1 LTHFFGKKLC
11 TVPRVVFDRTG
22 EFIFHHLMDRPT
34 VLAKSTPYLPF
45 AYHKIVHAKPFFV
58 HLYANDFWEIATIT
72 ILTQQ
77 TNLMEKIYR
86 RLSKFL
92 MLLVVGVVMSSF
104 AFGQTQ
110 VSGTVTAKQ
119 GERLPGVNV
128 IVKGTARGTT
138 TDAEG
143 KYTVEVTD
151 NTNSVLTFSFIGFTN
166 QDVIVGNR
174 TMIDVVL
181 EEDVRSLQEVVVV
194 GYGTVKKSDLT
205 GSVSSVKGDVF
216 KDMPLLSVD
225 QALQGRAAGVQVTQ
239 SSAAPGGGLS
249 VRVRGS
255 NSLISG
261 SEPLYVIDGLPI
273 YPDNNSYGTG
283 ADRQA
288 QNALAALN
296 PTDIESIEV
305 LKDASATSVY
315 GSRGANGVVLIT
327 TKRGKEGQTA
337 INLESS
343 YSAQSISNNIDM
355 LSGSDFARYLNKLDV
370 SQGGSPRY
378 TDTQINAFGKGTNW
392 MDAISRT
399 GSIWNNN
406 LSISGGNNNAK
417 YAVMGNYLDNEGVI
431 INTNFKRYSLRLNL
445 DNNLFN
451 GKATLVNSWNFART
465 IGNNVPTDRGG
476 PGGIIITALGLDPTV
491 PVYNDIGDYNYPL
504 YDGRFTI
511 NPVAE
516 AKEGIDKDQ
525 TNRFF
530 GTTALKI
537 SITKDLKFTTSLGL
551 DILNATRNTF
561 YNSKTRLGR
570 QYGRE
575 LQRFDRN
582 LVNILNE
589 NILTYSKS
597 LGGGHNLDVLIGY
610 TSQKENNSSSFQS
623 VRGLDSDDFKSLNFQ
638 NGTKPQIGQSDRI
651 DWALESILGRIN
663 YNFKDRYLIT
673 LTARRD
679 GSSKFGPNNKWATFP
694 SAAVGWRVIN
704 EDFFERAGLTNFFDD
719 FKVRVSYGVTG
730 NSQIPAYQ
738 STSDLSPR
746 NYVFNG
752 ELVSG
757 YAATRVPNPDLK
769 WEQTKMLNTG
779 LDMSFLNN
787 RLSVSL
793 DYFNNKTT
801 DLLLYISIPQST
813 GFGSLLKNTG
823 SLSNKGFEI
832 AVDAKA
838 ITGGSLTWDV
848 NGNVSILRNKIE
860 DLGGSAPFFANSTS
874 GHLGVNGSW
883 VESGNPIGVWRGYNF
898 IRVGTDGK
906 PVYEDR
912 NNDGNITA
920 EDYTIIGDPN
930 PKFTWG
936 LNSTLGYKG
945 FDFAIFFRGVH
956 GNDVRNLQQ
965 SEIGD
970 GAQKIN
976 QISNILT
983 DSWTPENTN
992 APRPAVDATR
1002 DFASYRRS
1010 SYFIEDGS
1018 FIRLQNVS
1026 LGYRVPITKFIRSAR
1041 LYVSA
1046 QNLFVIT
1053 KYKGFDPEV
1062 NNQGQSN
1069 LNRGD
1074 DYDAYPRARTLT
1086 VGLNL
1091 GL

>member
-1 LTHFFGKKLC
+1 MKKNYQ
-11 TVPRVVFDRTG
+11 G
-22 EFIFHHLMDRPT
+22 
-34 VLAKSTPYLPF
+34 
-45 AYHKIVHAKPFFV
+45 
-58 HLYANDFWEIATIT
+58 
-72 ILTQQ
+72 
-77 TNLMEKIYR
+77 
-86 RLSKFL
+86 LSRFL
-92 MLLVVGVVMSSF
+92 MLLLVGVTMTSF
-104 AFGQTQ
+104 ALAQTQ
-110 VSGTVTAKQ
+110 VSGTVTTKQ
-119 GERLPGVNV
+119 REPLPGVNV

-138 TDAEG
+138 TDSNG
-143 KYTVEVTD
+143 KYSLEVAG
-151 NTNSVLTFSFIGFTN
+151 NNAVLTFSFIGYAT
-166 QDVIVGNR
+166 QEAVVGNK
-174 TMIDVVL
+174 TVVDVVL
-181 EEDVRSLQEVVVV
+181 EEDVQSLDEVVVV

-205 GSVSSVKGDVF
+205 GSVSSVKGDAF
-216 KDMPLLSVD
+216 KDMPVTSVD

-249 VRVRGS
+249 VRVRGA

-273 YPDNNSYGTG
+273 YPDNESYGTDG
-283 ADRQA
+283 DRQA
-288 QNALAALN
+288 TNALAALN
-296 PTDIESIEV
+296 PNDIESIEV
-305 LKDASATSVY
+305 LKDASATSIY

-327 TKRGKEGQTA
+327 TKRGKEGQT
-337 INLESS
+337 IVSLESS
-343 YSAQSISNNIDM
+343 YSAQSISKKIDM
-355 LSGSDFARYLNKLDV
+355 LSGSDFARYLNKLDA

-378 TDTQINAFGKGTNW
+378 TDAQVNAFGKGTDW

-399 GSIWNNN
+399 GSIWNNQ
-406 LSISGGNNNAK
+406 LSVSGGSANAR
-417 YAVMGNYLDNEGVI
+417 YAVMGNYIDNEGVI
-431 INTNFKRYSLRLNL
+431 INTNFKRYGLRLNL

-451 GKATLVNSWNFART
+451 NRVTLSNSWNVART
-465 IGNNVPTDRGG
+465 VGNNVPTDRGG

-491 PVYNDIGDYNYPL
+491 PVYNDLGEYNYPL

-516 AKEGIDKDQ
+516 AKEGIDRDA
-525 TNRFF
+525 TNRIF
-530 GTTALKI
+530 GTSALNI
-537 SITKDLKFTTSLGL
+537 SITKDLKFQTSLGL
-551 DILNATRNTF
+551 DLLNATRNTF

-570 QYGRE
+570 QNGRE

-582 LVNILNE
+582 LVNVLNE
-589 NILTYSKS
+589 NILTYSKF
-597 LGGGHNLDVLIGY
+597 LKGGHNLQVTLGY
-610 TSQKENNSSSFQS
+610 TYQKENNASAYQS
-623 VRGLDSDDFKSLNFQ
+623 VRGLDSDDFESLNFQ
-638 NGTKPQIGQSDRI
+638 NGTKPQIGSSARV
-651 DWALESILGRIN
+651 DWGLESVLGRVN
-663 YNFKDRYLIT
+663 YNYKDKYLIT

-679 GSSKFGPNNKWATFP
+679 GSTKFGPNNKWATFP
-694 SAAVGWRVIN
+694 SAAIAWRVIN
-704 EDFFERAGLTNFFDD
+704 ENFFESSGLSKVFDD

-752 ELVSG
+752 VLVSG
-757 YAATRVPNPDLK
+757 YAATRMANPDLK
-769 WEQTKMLNTG
+769 WEQTRMLNTG
-779 LDMSFLNN
+779 LDLGFLNN
-787 RLSVSL
+787 RLTVSL

-801 DLLLYISIPQST
+801 DLLLYVSIPQST
-813 GFGSLLKNTG
+813 GFGTLLKNTG

-838 ITGGSLTWDV
+838 IAGGGLTWDI
-848 NGNVSILRNKIE
+848 NANVSILRNKIE
-860 DLGGSAPFFANSTS
+860 DLGGSAPFFASSPS

-883 VESGNPIGVWRGYNF
+883 VESGNPIGVWRGYHF
-898 IRVGTDGK
+898 IGVSADGK

-912 NNDGNITA
+912 NSDGTITA

-936 LNSTLGYKG
+936 LNSTFKYKA
-945 FDFAIFFRGVH
+945 FDLAIFFRGVH

-976 QISNILT
+976 QVSNILA
-983 DSWTPENTN
+983 DSWTAENPN
-992 APRPAVDATR
+992 ASRPAVDATR

-1010 SYFIEDGS
+1010 SFFIEDGS
-1018 FIRLQNVS
+1018 FVRLQNVS
-1026 LGYRVPITKFIRSAR
+1026 LGYNIPVPNIIRKAR

-1053 KYKGFDPEV
+1053 DYKGFDPEV
-1062 NNQGQSN
+1062 NNQGQNN

-1074 DYDAYPRARTLT
+1074 DYDAYPRARTFT

-1091 GL
+1091 SL

>member
-1 LTHFFGKKLC
+1 MKK
-11 TVPRVVFDRTG
+11 DYK
-22 EFIFHHLMDRPT
+22 E
-34 VLAKSTPYLPF
+34 
-45 AYHKIVHAKPFFV
+45 
-58 HLYANDFWEIATIT
+58 
-72 ILTQQ
+72 
-77 TNLMEKIYR
+77 
-86 RLSKFL
+86 LSKLL
-92 MLLVVGVVMSSF
+92 MLLFVGILMSSF
-104 AFGQTQ
+104 SSFGQAT
-110 VSGTVTAKQ
+110 VSGKVSTKQ
-119 GERLPGVNV
+119 GDRLPGVNV
-128 IVKGTARGTT
+128 IIKGTAQGTT
-138 TDAEG
+138 TDSNG
-143 KYTVEVTD
+143 KFVLDVPD
-151 NTNSVLTFSFIGFTN
+151 NNAILTFTFIGYSN
-166 QDVIVGNR
+166 QEVVVGNK
-174 TMIDVVL
+174 TEFDIIM
-181 EEDVRSLQEVVVV
+181 EEDVQSLEEVLVV

-216 KDMPLLSVD
+216 KDMPVLSVD

-249 VRVRGS
+249 VRVRGA

-283 ADRQA
+283 GDRQSK
-288 QNALAALN
+288 NALAALN
-296 PTDIESIEV
+296 PNDIESIEV

-327 TKRGKEGQTA
+327 TKRGKDGAAAVNFET
-337 INLESS
+337 S
-343 YSAQSISNNIDM
+343 YSAQEISKDIDM
-355 LSGSDFARYLNKLDV
+355 LSAADYGRYLNTLDV
-370 SQGGSPRY
+370 SQGGDPRY
-378 TDTQINAFGKGTNW
+378 TDDQINSFGNGTNW
-392 MDAISRT
+392 MDEITRT
-399 GSIWNNN
+399 GSIWNNQ
-406 LSISGGNNNAK
+406 LTISGGNSNAR

-445 DNNLFN
+445 DNNLFD
-451 GKATLVNSWNFART
+451 GKASLINSWNFART
-465 IGNNVPTDRGG
+465 ISNNVPTDRGG

-491 PVYNDIGDYNYPL
+491 PVRNENGAYNFPL

-516 AKEGIDKDQ
+516 AKEGVDKDQ

-537 SITKDLKFTTSLGL
+537 NITKDLKFTTSLGL

-561 YNSKTRLGR
+561 YNSMTRLGR
-570 QYGRE
+570 QNARE

-582 LVNILNE
+582 LVNVLNE
-589 NILTYSKS
+589 NILTYSKTLS
-597 LGGGHNLDVLIGY
+597 EGHELQAMLGY
-610 TSQKENNSSSFQS
+610 TWQNESNSSASQS
-623 VRGLDSDDFKSLNFQ
+623 VRGLDSDDFESLNFQ
-638 NGTKPQIGQSDRI
+638 NGTKPQIGNSSRI
-651 DWALESILGRIN
+651 DWALESFLGRIN
-663 YNFKDRYLIT
+663 YNFNDRYLLT

-694 SAAVGWRVIN
+694 SAALGWRAIN
-704 EDFFERAGLTNFFDD
+704 EDFFENAGLTNIFTE

-752 ELVSG
+752 VLASG
-757 YAATRVPNPDLK
+757 YAATRVENPDLK
-769 WEQTKMLNTG
+769 WEQTKMFNTG
-779 LDMSFLNN
+779 LDMSFLAN

-813 GFGSLLKNTG
+813 GFGTMLKNTG
-823 SLSNKGFEI
+823 SLSNHGFEMT
-832 AVDAKA
+832 VDAKPL
-838 ITGGSLTWDV
+838 TGEFTWDL
-848 NGNVSILRNKIE
+848 NANVSILRNNID
-860 DLGGSAPFFANSTS
+860 DLGGSAPFFATSPS
-874 GHLGVNGSW
+874 GHLGVDGSW
-883 VESGNPIGVWRGYNF
+883 VEAGNPIGVWRGYKF
-898 IRVGTDGK
+898 IGVGEAGQ
-906 PVYEDR
+906 PVYEDKSG
-912 NNDGNITA
+912 DGIITA
-920 EDYTIIGDPN
+920 EDYSIIGNPN
-930 PKFTWG
+930 PEFTWG
-936 LNSTLGYKG
+936 FNSTLAYKG
-945 FDFAIFFRGVH
+945 FDFAIFFRGVQ
-956 GNDVRNLQQ
+956 GVDIRNLQQ

-983 DSWTPENTN
+983 DSWTGQNTS
-992 APRPAVDATR
+992 APRPEVNATR

-1010 SYFIEDGS
+1010 SFFIQDGS

-1026 LGYRVPITKFIRSAR
+1026 LGYRIPFSKFVRSAR

-1053 KYKGFDPEV
+1053 DYEGFDPEV

>member
-1 LTHFFGKKLC
+1 MKRNYK
-11 TVPRVVFDRTG
+11 
-22 EFIFHHLMDRPT
+22 E
-34 VLAKSTPYLPF
+34 
-45 AYHKIVHAKPFFV
+45 
-58 HLYANDFWEIATIT
+58 
-72 ILTQQ
+72 
-77 TNLMEKIYR
+77 
-86 RLSKFL
+86 LSKFL
-92 MLLVVGVVMSSF
+92 MLLLVGITMSLAS
-104 AFGQTQ
+104 FGQTKI
-110 VSGTVTAKQ
+110 SGKVTTKQ

-128 IVKGTARGTT
+128 IVKGTALGTT
-138 TDAEG
+138 TDSNGAF
-143 KYTVEVTD
+143 TLEVSD
-151 NTNSVLTFSFIGFTN
+151 NNAVLTFSFIGYSN
-166 QDVIVGNR
+166 QEVAVGNKTEFDV
-174 TMIDVVL
+174 TM
-181 EEDVRSLQEVVVV
+181 EEDVQSLEEVVVV

-205 GSVSSVKGDVF
+205 GSVSSVKGEVF
-216 KDMPLLSVD
+216 KDMPVLSVD

-249 VRVRGS
+249 VRVRGA

-273 YPDNNSYGTG
+273 YPDNNAYGTG
-283 ADRQA
+283 GDRQA
-288 QNALAALN
+288 KNALAALN
-296 PTDIESIEV
+296 PNDIESIEV

-327 TKRGKEGQTA
+327 TKRGKEGGTA
-337 INLESS
+337 VSFESS
-343 YSAQSISNNIDM
+343 YSAQEISKNIDL
-355 LSGSDFARYLNKLDV
+355 LSGSDFARYLNTLDV

-378 TDTQINAFGKGTNW
+378 TDAQVNSFGAGTNW
-392 MDAISRT
+392 MDAITRT
-399 GSIWNNN
+399 GTIWNNQ
-406 LSISGGNNNAK
+406 LMISGGNAVAR
-417 YAVMGNYLDNEGVI
+417 YAVMGNYMDNEGVI
-431 INTNFKRYSLRLNL
+431 INTNFKRYSVRLNL
-445 DNNLFN
+445 DNDLFN
-451 GKATLVNSWNFART
+451 GKATLTNSWNFART
-465 IGNNVPTDRGG
+465 TSSNVPTDRGG

-491 PVYNDIGDYNYPL
+491 PIYNADGNYNYPL

-516 AKEGIDKDQ
+516 AKEGVDDDQ

-537 SITKDLKFTTSLGL
+537 KLTKDLKFTTSLGL

-561 YNSKTRLGR
+561 YNSMTRLGR
-570 QYGRE
+570 QNGRE

-582 LVNILNE
+582 LVNVLNE
-589 NILTYSKS
+589 NIFTYTKS
-597 LGGGHNLDVLIGY
+597 LGGGHELEVMAGY
-610 TSQKENNSSSFQS
+610 TWQKESNSSAFQS
-623 VRGLDSDDFKSLNFQ
+623 VRGLDSDDFESLNFQ
-638 NGTKPQIGQSDRI
+638 NGTKPQIGNSTRI
-651 DWALESILGRIN
+651 DWALESFLGRIN
-663 YNFKDRYLIT
+663 YNYNDRYLLT

-694 SAAVGWRVIN
+694 SAAFGWRLIN
-704 EDFFERAGLTNFFDD
+704 ESFFENAGLTNVFDD
-719 FKVRVSYGVTG
+719 FKLRVSYGVTG

-752 ELVSG
+752 VLVSG
-757 YAATRVPNPDLK
+757 YAATRVANPDLK
-769 WEQTKMLNTG
+769 WEQTGMFNTG
-779 LDMSFLNN
+779 LDMSFLSN

-813 GFGSLLKNTG
+813 GFGTLLKNTG
-823 SLSNKGFEI
+823 SLSNHGFEVT
-832 AVDAKA
+832 VDAKPV
-838 ITGGSLTWDV
+838 TGELTWDL
-848 NGNVSILRNKIE
+848 NANVSVLRNKIE
-860 DLGGSAPFFANSTS
+860 DLGGSAPFFATSTS

-883 VESGNPIGVWRGYNF
+883 VEAGNPIGVWRGYHF
-898 IRVGTDGK
+898 IGVGTDGD

-912 NNDGNITA
+912 NSDGSITA
-920 EDYTIIGDPN
+920 EDYTIMGNPN
-930 PKFTWG
+930 PDFTWG
-936 LNSTLGYKG
+936 LNSTLAYKG
-945 FDFAIFFRGVH
+945 FDFVVFFRGVQ
-956 GNDVRNLQQ
+956 GADVRNLQQ

-983 DSWTPENTN
+983 DSWTEQNTT

-1026 LGYRVPITKFIRSAR
+1026 LGYKVPVSKVFRSIRVYA
-1041 LYVSA
+1041 SA

-1053 KYKGFDPEV
+1053 DYTGFDPEV

-1074 DYDAYPRARTLT
+1074 DYDAYPRARTFT

>member
-1 LTHFFGKKLC
+1 MKK
-11 TVPRVVFDRTG
+11 
-22 EFIFHHLMDRPT
+22 
-34 VLAKSTPYLPF
+34 KY
-45 AYHKIVHAKPFFV
+45 K
-58 HLYANDFWEIATIT
+58 
-72 ILTQQ
+72 
-77 TNLMEKIYR
+77 

-92 MLLVVGVVMSSF
+92 MLLLVGVTMSSF

-110 VSGTVTAKQ
+110 VSGTVTTKQ

-128 IVKGTARGTT
+128 IVKGTAKGTT
-138 TDAEG
+138 TDAAG
-143 KYTVEVTD
+143 KYSLEVTD
-151 NTNSVLTFSFIGFTN
+151 NNSVLTFSFIGFTN
-166 QDVIVGNR
+166 LDVVVGNR
-174 TMIDVVL
+174 AVVDISM
-181 EEDVRSLQEVVVV
+181 EEDVRSLEEVVVV

-205 GSVSSVKGDVF
+205 GSVSSVKGDAF
-216 KDMPLLSVD
+216 KDMPVISVD

-249 VRVRGS
+249 VRVRGA

-273 YPDNNSYGTG
+273 YPDNDSYGTG
-283 ADRQA
+283 ADRRA
-288 QNALAALN
+288 KNALTALN
-296 PTDIESIEV
+296 PNDIESIEV
-305 LKDASATSVY
+305 LKDASATSIY

-327 TKRGKEGQTA
+327 TKRGKEGQTVV
-337 INLESS
+337 NLESS
-343 YSAQSISNNIDM
+343 YSAQSLSHNIDM

-370 SQGGSPRY
+370 SQGGNPRY
-378 TDTQINAFGKGTNW
+378 TDAQINAFGMGTDW

-399 GSIWNNN
+399 GSIWNNQ
-406 LSISGGNNNAK
+406 LSMSGGNSNAR
-417 YAVMGNYLDNEGVI
+417 YAVMGNYMDNEGVI
-431 INTNFKRYSLRLNL
+431 INTNFKRYGLRLNL

-451 GKATLVNSWNFART
+451 NKVTLSNSWNVART

-491 PVYNDIGDYNYPL
+491 PVYNSIGDYNYPL

-516 AKEGIDKDQ
+516 AKEGIDKDA
-525 TNRFF
+525 TNRIF
-530 GTTALKI
+530 GTTALTI
-537 SITKDLKFTTSLGL
+537 SITKDLKFQTSFGL
-551 DILNATRNTF
+551 DLLNATRNTF

-570 QYGRE
+570 QNGRE

-582 LVNILNE
+582 LVNVLNE

-597 LGGGHNLDVLIGY
+597 LVGGHNLVVMLGY
-610 TSQKENNSSSFQS
+610 TSQKEDNSSALQT
-623 VRGLDSDDFKSLNFQ
+623 VRGLDSDDFESLNFQ
-638 NGTKPQIGQSDRI
+638 NGTKPQIGSSSRV
-651 DWALESILGRIN
+651 DWALESVLGRIN
-663 YNFKDRYLIT
+663 YNYKDRYLLT

-679 GSSKFGPNNKWATFP
+679 GSTKFGPNNKWATFP
-694 SAAVGWRVIN
+694 SAAIGWRMIN
-704 EDFFERAGLTNFFDD
+704 ERFFENSVLTNFFDD

-746 NYVFNG
+746 NYVLNG
-752 ELVSG
+752 VLVSG
-757 YAATRVPNPDLK
+757 YAATRMSNPDLK

-787 RLSVSL
+787 RMSVSV
-793 DYFNNKTT
+793 DYFNNRTT
-801 DLLLYISIPQST
+801 DLLLYVSIPQST
-813 GFGSLLKNTG
+813 GFGTLLKNTG

-832 AVDAKA
+832 TVDTKA
-838 ITGGSLTWDV
+838 LTGGSLTWDL
-848 NGNVSILRNKIE
+848 NANISILRNKIE
-860 DLGGSAPFFANSTS
+860 DLGGSAPFFASSPS
-874 GHLGVNGSW
+874 GHLGVDGSW

-898 IRVGTDGK
+898 TGVGTDGK

-912 NNDGNITA
+912 NADGNITA
-920 EDYTIIGDPN
+920 EDYTIIGNPN

-936 LNSTLGYKG
+936 LNSSLKYRG
-945 FDFAIFFRGVH
+945 FDLALFFRGVH

-976 QISNILT
+976 QIGNILR
-983 DSWTPENTN
+983 DSWTAENTN
-992 APRPAVDATR
+992 APRPAADATR

-1010 SYFIEDGS
+1010 SFFIEDGS

-1026 LGYRVPITKFIRSAR
+1026 LGYNMPVPKFIRNAR

-1074 DYDAYPRARTLT
+1074 DYDAYPRAKTFT

-1091 GL
+1091 GF

>member
-1 LTHFFGKKLC
+1 MKKNYQ
-11 TVPRVVFDRTG
+11 
-22 EFIFHHLMDRPT
+22 E
-34 VLAKSTPYLPF
+34 
-45 AYHKIVHAKPFFV
+45 
-58 HLYANDFWEIATIT
+58 
-72 ILTQQ
+72 
-77 TNLMEKIYR
+77 
-86 RLSKFL
+86 LSKFL
-92 MLLVVGVVMSSF
+92 MLLLVGVTMTLF
-104 AFGQTQ
+104 ASAQTQ
-110 VSGTVTAKQ
+110 VSGTVTTKQ
-119 GERLPGVNV
+119 GDLLPGVNV
-128 IVKGTARGTT
+128 IVKGTAQGTT
-138 TDAEG
+138 TDSNG
-143 KYTVEVTD
+143 KYSLEVAG
-151 NTNSVLTFSFIGFTN
+151 NNAVLTFSFIGFTS
-166 QDVIVGNR
+166 QEAVVGSKTVVDVI
-174 TMIDVVL
+174 M
-181 EEDVRSLQEVVVV
+181 EEDVQSLDEVVVV

-205 GSVSSVKGDVF
+205 GSISSVKGDAF
-216 KDMPLLSVD
+216 RDMPVTSVD

-249 VRVRGS
+249 VRVRGA

-273 YPDNNSYGTG
+273 YPDNSSYGTG

-288 QNALAALN
+288 KNALAALN

-305 LKDASATSVY
+305 LKDASATSIY

-327 TKRGKEGQTA
+327 TKRGKEGQTVV
-337 INLESS
+337 NLESS
-343 YSAQSISNNIDM
+343 YSAQSISNKIDM
-355 LSGSDFARYLNKLDV
+355 LSGSDFARYLNTLDV

-378 TDTQINAFGKGTNW
+378 TDAQVTAFGRGTDW

-399 GSIWNNN
+399 GSIWNNQ
-406 LSISGGNNNAK
+406 LSVSGGNANAR

-431 INTNFKRYSLRLNL
+431 INTNFKRYGLRLNL

-451 GKATLVNSWNFART
+451 NKVTLSNSWNVART
-465 IGNNVPTDRGG
+465 VGNNVPTDRGG

-491 PVYNDIGDYNYPL
+491 PVYNNIGDYNYPL

-516 AKEGIDKDQ
+516 AKEGIDKDA
-525 TNRFF
+525 TNRIF
-530 GTTALKI
+530 GTSALNI
-537 SITKDLKFTTSLGL
+537 SITKDLKFQTSIGL
-551 DILNATRNTF
+551 DLLNATRNTF

-570 QYGRE
+570 QNERE

-582 LVNILNE
+582 LVNVLNE

-597 LGGGHNLDVLIGY
+597 LSGGHDLQVMLGY
-610 TSQKENNSSSFQS
+610 TYQKENNSSAYQS
-623 VRGLDSDDFKSLNFQ
+623 VRGLDSDDFESLNFQ
-638 NGTKPQIGQSDRI
+638 NGTKPQIGSSNRI
-651 DWALESILGRIN
+651 DWGLESVLGRIN
-663 YNFKDRYLIT
+663 YNYKDKYLIT

-679 GSSKFGPNNKWATFP
+679 GSTKFGPNNKWATFP
-694 SAAVGWRVIN
+694 SAAIGWRVIN
-704 EDFFERAGLTNFFDD
+704 ESFFENAGLTNLFDD

-746 NYVFNG
+746 NYIFNG
-752 ELVSG
+752 VLVSG
-757 YAATRVPNPDLK
+757 YAATRMENPDLK
-769 WEQTKMLNTG
+769 WEQTKMLNVG
-779 LDMSFLNN
+779 LDMGFLSN

-801 DLLLYISIPQST
+801 DLLLYVSIPQST
-813 GFGSLLKNTG
+813 GFGTLLKNTG

-838 ITGGSLTWDV
+838 IAGGGLTWDI
-848 NGNVSILRNKIE
+848 NANVSILRNKIE
-860 DLGGSAPFFANSTS
+860 DLGGSAPFFASSPS
-874 GHLGVNGSW
+874 GHLGIDGSW

-898 IRVGTDGK
+898 VGVGTDGK

-912 NNDGNITA
+912 NDDGTLSA

-930 PKFTWG
+930 PDFTWG
-936 LNSTLGYKG
+936 LNSTFKYKG
-945 FDFAIFFRGVH
+945 FDLAIFFRGVH

-976 QISNILT
+976 QISNILA
-983 DSWTPENTN
+983 DSWTAENSN

-1010 SYFIEDGS
+1010 SFFIEDGS

-1026 LGYRVPITKFIRSAR
+1026 LGYGLPVPKFIRNAR

-1053 KYKGFDPEV
+1053 DYKGFDPEV
-1062 NNQGQSN
+1062 NNQGQNN

-1074 DYDAYPRARTLT
+1074 DYDAYPRARTFT

>member
-1 LTHFFGKKLC
+1 MKK
-11 TVPRVVFDRTG
+11 DYK
-22 EFIFHHLMDRPT
+22 E
-34 VLAKSTPYLPF
+34 
-45 AYHKIVHAKPFFV
+45 
-58 HLYANDFWEIATIT
+58 
-72 ILTQQ
+72 
-77 TNLMEKIYR
+77 
-86 RLSKFL
+86 LSKFL
-92 MLLVVGVVMSSF
+92 MLLLVGITMSSLS
-104 AFGQTQ
+104 FGQTRI
-110 VSGTVTAKQ
+110 SGKVTTKQ

-128 IVKGTARGTT
+128 IVKGTAQGTT
-138 TDAEG
+138 TDSNGNFNLEISDA
-143 KYTVEVTD
+143 
-151 NTNSVLTFSFIGFTN
+151 NAVLTFSFIGYSN
-166 QDVIVGNR
+166 QEMPVGNK
-174 TMIDVVL
+174 TEFDVSL
-181 EEDVRSLQEVVVV
+181 EEDVQSLEEVVVV

-216 KDMPLLSVD
+216 KDMPVLSVD
-225 QALQGRAAGVQVTQ
+225 QALQGRAAGVQVMQ

-249 VRVRGS
+249 VRVRGA

-273 YPDNNSYGTG
+273 YPDNNAYGTG
-283 ADRQA
+283 GDRQA
-288 QNALAALN
+288 KNALAALN
-296 PTDIESIEV
+296 PNDIESIEV

-327 TKRGKEGQTA
+327 TKRGKDGQTA
-337 INLESS
+337 VNFESS
-343 YSAQSISNNIDM
+343 YSTQTISNDIDM
-355 LSGSDFARYLNKLDV
+355 LSGSDYARYLNTLDV

-378 TDTQINAFGKGTNW
+378 TDAQVNSFGAGTNW
-392 MDAISRT
+392 MDAITRT
-399 GSIWNNN
+399 GTIWNNQ
-406 LSISGGNNNAK
+406 LMISGGNSNAR
-417 YAVMGNYLDNEGVI
+417 YAVMGNYMDNEGVV
-431 INTNFKRYSLRLNL
+431 INTNFKRYSVRLNL
-445 DNNLFN
+445 DNDLFN
-451 GKATLVNSWNFART
+451 GKATLTNSWNFART
-465 IGNNVPTDRGG
+465 TSSNVPTDRGG

-491 PVYNDIGDYNYPL
+491 PVYDADGNYNYPL

-516 AKEGIDKDQ
+516 AKEGVDDDQ

-537 SITKDLKFTTSLGL
+537 LITKDLKFTTSLGL

-561 YNSKTRLGR
+561 YNSMTRLGR
-570 QYGRE
+570 QNGRE

-582 LVNILNE
+582 LVNVLNE
-589 NILTYSKS
+589 NIFTYTKS
-597 LGGGHNLDVLIGY
+597 FGGGHDLEVMAGY
-610 TSQKENNSSSFQS
+610 TWQEESNSSAFQS
-623 VRGLDSDDFKSLNFQ
+623 VRGLDSDDFESLNFQ
-638 NGTKPQIGQSDRI
+638 NGTKPQIGSSSRI
-651 DWALESILGRIN
+651 DWALESFLGRIN
-663 YNFKDRYLIT
+663 YNFKDRYLLT

-694 SAAVGWRVIN
+694 SAAFGWRLIN
-704 EDFFERAGLTNFFDD
+704 ESFFENAGLTNIFDD
-719 FKVRVSYGVTG
+719 FKLRVSYGVTG

-752 ELVSG
+752 VLVSG
-757 YAATRVPNPDLK
+757 YAATRVANPDLK
-769 WEQTKMLNTG
+769 WEQTKMFNTG
-779 LDMSFLNN
+779 LDMSFLSN

-813 GFGSLLKNTG
+813 GFGTLLKNTG
-823 SLSNKGFEI
+823 SLSNHGFEVT
-832 AVDAKA
+832 VDAKA
-838 ITGGSLTWDV
+838 LTGDLTWDLS
-848 NGNVSILRNKIE
+848 GNLSVLRNKIE
-860 DLGGSAPFFANSTS
+860 DLGGSAPFFANSPS

-883 VESGNPIGVWRGYNF
+883 VEAGNPIGVWRGYNF
-898 IRVGTDGK
+898 IGVGADGD

-912 NNDGNITA
+912 NNDGSITA
-920 EDYTIIGDPN
+920 EDYTIMGDPN
-930 PKFTWG
+930 PDFTWG

-956 GNDVRNLQQ
+956 GADVRNLQQ

-983 DSWTPENTN
+983 DSWTEQNLN

-1026 LGYRVPITKFIRSAR
+1026 LGYRVPVAKVFRSIRVYA
-1041 LYVSA
+1041 SA

-1053 KYKGFDPEV
+1053 DYQGFDPEV

-1074 DYDAYPRARTLT
+1074 DYDAYPRARTFT